1 MTTRRCLIGFRP
13 RWPLASLLGAVCLG
27 SACTWIEESSQTN
40 ATASIAVATTP
51 GAPLVTSRA
60 GPLASPPDRPRSGPA
75 PTPSDDAAEFAPP
88 EPSCPAPTRA
98 PKAPIVTVSVVGG
111 SSIAATP
118 FGSSLATCS
127 TIGVDD
133 GIPADPTKAFA
144 VRPDDVLRL
153 SLPAPW
159 RFLRWSGSIS
169 EVGAD
174 EGSVI
179 WTPLETADRPTS
191 VAVVAVGPP
200 GESIATFHLD
210 VMTLDGRVV
219 GDVDVR
225 VRLDVR

>member
-1 MTTRRCLIGFRP
+1 MTTRRCLIGFRQ
-13 RWPLASLLGAVCLG
+13 RWPLASLLGAVCIG
-27 SACTWIEESSQTN
+27 SACTWIEQPNRTSP
-40 ATASIAVATTP
+40 AASIAAATP
-51 GAPLVTSRA
+51 GAPLVTSSV
-60 GPLASPPDRPRSGPA
+60 GPLPPSADRPRSGPA
-75 PTPSDDAAEFAPP
+75 PTPSEEAVAFAPP

-98 PKAPIVTVSVVGG
+98 PTAPIVTVSVVGG

-118 FGSSLATCS
+118 FGSGLATCS
-127 TIGVDD
+127 TVGVDD

-159 RFLRWSGSIS
+159 RFVRWSGSIS
-169 EVGAD
+169 DVGAG

-179 WTPLETADRPTS
+179 WSPVLTADHPTS

-210 VMTLDGRVV
+210 VMTLDQRVV
-219 GDVDVR
+219 GYVDVR